1 MSNYIEYNDK
11 IAFHPGYYIKEI
23 IDESGITQE
32 DFAKRLDTTPKNLSV
47 LISGKQKLSVDIAI
61 KLSRMLGTSI
71 EYWLNLQK
79 EYDTIIAEFESER
92 LMVEE
97 REIFKKLDYKYFRDN
112 FKLPDFSRK
121 IDEQIKAVREFLDV
135 ATLSVFTRRDIAVN
149 FRESTS
155 GLNEINTIK
164 ANIMVQIAINKALE
178 IEAPKFNRRKFNDAI
193 EYALTLTMEHEKFYP
208 RIYEKFKEAGV
219 ILVILPNLSGS
230 KINGA
235 TKKLGDNIM
244 LMVNNRR
251 LYSDTF
257 WFTLLH
263 EIGHIIN
270 KDYGISFD
278 KELGEQEQA
287 ADEYA
292 ANKLIPFQVYSEFL
306 NEGQFGRDAICIFA
320 KKIKRDP
327 AIVVGRLQKDKI
339 VPYDDRELNGLK
351 HKYRVKMN

>member
-11 IAFHPGYYIKEI
+11 RAFHPGYYIKEI

>member
-1 MSNYIEYNDK
+1 
-11 IAFHPGYYIKEI
+11 
-23 IDESGITQE
+23 
-32 DFAKRLDTTPKNLSV
+32 
-47 LISGKQKLSVDIAI
+47 
-61 KLSRMLGTSI
+61 
-71 EYWLNLQK
+71 
-79 EYDTIIAEFESER
+79 
-92 LMVEE
+92 
-97 REIFKKLDYKYFRDN
+97 
-112 FKLPDFSRK
+112 
-121 IDEQIKAVREFLDV
+121 
-135 ATLSVFTRRDIAVN
+135 
-149 FRESTS
+149 
-155 GLNEINTIK
+155 
-164 ANIMVQIAINKALE
+164 
-178 IEAPKFNRRKFNDAI
+178 
-193 EYALTLTMEHEKFYP
+193 MEHEKFYP

-292 ANKLIPFQVYSEFL
+292 ANKLIPFQVYSEFHRH
-306 NEGQFGRDAICIFA
+306 NSR
-320 KKIKRDP
+320 
-327 AIVVGRLQKDKI
+327 IVQWRHLS
-339 VPYDDRELNGLK
+339 VPLGSFL
-351 HKYRVKMN
+351 

>member
-193 EYALTLTMEHEKFYP
+193 EYALTLTMEPEKFYP

>member
-1 MSNYIEYNDK
+1 MCLHGSGLYLQD
-11 IAFHPGYYIKEI
+11 FLGI

>member
-270 KDYGISFD
+270 KDYGISYD

>member
-1 MSNYIEYNDK
+1 
-11 IAFHPGYYIKEI
+11 
-23 IDESGITQE
+23 
-32 DFAKRLDTTPKNLSV
+32 
-47 LISGKQKLSVDIAI
+47 
-61 KLSRMLGTSI
+61 MLGTSI

-79 EYDTIIAEFESER
+79 QYDTIIAEFESER

>member
-1 MSNYIEYNDK
+1 M
-11 IAFHPGYYIKEI
+11 
-23 IDESGITQE
+23 
-32 DFAKRLDTTPKNLSV
+32 

>member
-1 MSNYIEYNDK
+1 
-11 IAFHPGYYIKEI
+11 
-23 IDESGITQE
+23 
-32 DFAKRLDTTPKNLSV
+32 
-47 LISGKQKLSVDIAI
+47 
-61 KLSRMLGTSI
+61 MLGTSI